1 MRVLSVP
8 KKQRGESGQE
18 NHLMPCCFYTSSKY
32 ETQNFSDWAGE
43 QPWNAQGL
51 AENEKGKG
59 GNRWFFNTKWR
70 YGAYIM
76 TQATHAGNGLSC
88 KTNLQERN
96 QRLFSIWLCCTAKKT
111 PVELTNRPAKS
122 MFGAISNESSWWW
135 KGGEQLFFIHPTSP
149 PASLSYRLSMWLTWK
164 YLPSVSTEAQDTWNN
179 CELSALYASALLS
192 LTVAWSKEKW
202 EAGSILAQRQRILHS
217 EVR

>member
-59 GNRWFFNTKWR
+59 GNR
-70 YGAYIM
+70 
-76 TQATHAGNGLSC
+76 
-88 KTNLQERN
+88 
-96 QRLFSIWLCCTAKKT
+96 
-111 PVELTNRPAKS
+111 
-122 MFGAISNESSWWW
+122 
-135 KGGEQLFFIHPTSP
+135 
-149 PASLSYRLSMWLTWK
+149 
-164 YLPSVSTEAQDTWNN
+164 
-179 CELSALYASALLS
+179 
-192 LTVAWSKEKW
+192 
-202 EAGSILAQRQRILHS
+202 
-217 EVR
+217 